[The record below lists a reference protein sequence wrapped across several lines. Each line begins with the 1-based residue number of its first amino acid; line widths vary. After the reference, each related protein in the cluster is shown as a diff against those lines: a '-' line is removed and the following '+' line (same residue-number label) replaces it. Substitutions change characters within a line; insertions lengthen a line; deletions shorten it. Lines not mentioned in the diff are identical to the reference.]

1 MRDPDASGEAPDH
14 AAMLS
19 QPIGQDQ
26 DVSIGRLKRRADFL
40 RAAKGRRW
48 HGKAFSL
55 QTGPAAEDADVA
67 LVGFTVTKKVGG
79 SVVRNRAR
87 RRLREALRLT
97 PGLPV
102 KAGHDYV
109 VIARIEAI
117 RLPFSTLQ
125 TDLTRAIRSVHAE
138 ARPHDASKRP
148 NQALPPGGSK
158 RTRPGR

>member
-1 MRDPDASGEAPDH
+1 MRDPDAVGEALDH
-14 AAMLS
+14 GTTSA
-19 QPIGQDQ
+19 QPSRQDQ
-26 DVSIGRLKRRADFL
+26 GVSIGRLKRRADFL
-40 RAAKGRRW
+40 RVAKGRRW

-55 QTGPAAEDADVA
+55 QAGATGEDTETAR
-67 LVGFTVTKKVGG
+67 VGFTVTKKVGG

-97 PGLPV
+97 TGLPV
-102 KAGHDYV
+102 RAGHDYV

-148 NQALPPGGSK
+148 NQALPPGGLK